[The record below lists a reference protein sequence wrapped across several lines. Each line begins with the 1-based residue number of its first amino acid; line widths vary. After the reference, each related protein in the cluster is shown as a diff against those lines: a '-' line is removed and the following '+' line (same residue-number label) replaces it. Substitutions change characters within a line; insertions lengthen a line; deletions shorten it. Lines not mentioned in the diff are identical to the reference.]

1 MVCREG
7 GGKRFMK
14 REIGIAFGGS
24 LAVIAVAIISL
35 RVDRTSPTIQELR
48 QAGLVIQG
56 RDPSAGSGL
65 CCDLLPA
72 NSDDEVHYV
81 TLPAKAWDETQL
93 LKLKR
98 FIHIQQVRADR
109 DVTIEEY
116 ELLCR
121 CVIDPNCIL
130 VNVTRSSG
138 GRWTGEHDD
147 EHDDE

>member
-1 MVCREG
+1 
-7 GGKRFMK
+7 
-14 REIGIAFGGS
+14 
-24 LAVIAVAIISL
+24 
-35 RVDRTSPTIQELR
+35 VDRTSPTIQELR

-138 GRWTGEHDD
+138 GRWTGEHDARCTMTSQ
-147 EHDDE
+147 E